1 MPDYAKKADV
11 IRSGLCITEKQ
22 VSRAFYAQMLLDTT
36 GEYIYSEMDTQ
47 RAEELQL
54 FHRMF
59 NLEDWQEAHRINKAS
74 YARIQRLKK
83 RIASMLDSGP
93 CLFLT
98 LTFTDEVLRKTTEDT
113 RRQFVRRY
121 LKSFGVPYVANI
133 DYGKKNGREHYHAV
147 IQTDNVDYSAYTYGA
162 INGERIHSAEDYL
175 KLSKYVA
182 KLTNHAI
189 KQTNKRQVIIYSK

>member
-22 VSRAFYAQMLLDTT
+22 VSRAFYAQHVLDTT
-36 GEYIYSEMDTQ
+36 GEYVYSEMDTQ

-59 NLEDWQEAHRINKAS
+59 NLENWEEARRINHAS
-74 YARIQRLKK
+74 RSRVQRLKK
-83 RIASMLDSGP
+83 RIASMLKNGE

-98 LTFTDEVLRKTTEDT
+98 LTFTDEVLAKTTEDT

-147 IQTDNVDYSAYTYGA
+147 IQTPHVDYSAYTYGA
-162 INGERIHSAEDYL
+162 INGEKIHSVDDYV

>member
-1 MPDYAKKADV
+1 MPDYAKKAEV
-11 IRSGLCITEKQ
+11 IRSGLCVTEKQ

-54 FHRMF
+54 YHRMF
-59 NLEDWQEAHRINKAS
+59 NLENWQEAHRINKAS
-74 YARIQRLKK
+74 YARVRRLKT
-83 RIASMLDSGP
+83 RIASMLKNGE

-98 LTFTDEVLRKTTEDT
+98 LTFTDAVLSKTTEDT
-113 RRQFVRRY
+113 RRQAVRRY

-133 DYGKKNGREHYHAV
+133 DYGKKNGREHYHGV
-147 IQTDNVDYSAYTYGA
+147 IQIPRINYSAYTYGA
-162 INGERIHSAEDYL
+162 INGERIRSVEDYT

>member
-22 VSRAFYAQMLLDTT
+22 VSRAFYAQYLLDTT
-36 GEYIYSEMDTQ
+36 GEVIYSEMDTQ

-74 YARIQRLKK
+74 YARIQRLKR
-83 RIASMLDSGP
+83 RIAAMLKNGE

-98 LTFTDEVLRKTTEDT
+98 LTFTDEVLRNTTEDT
-113 RRQFVRRY
+113 RRQIVRRY

-147 IQTDNVDYSAYTYGA
+147 IQTDYVDYSAYTYGA
-162 INGERIHSAEDYL
+162 INGEKIHSAEDYV

>member
-22 VSRAFYAQMLLDTT
+22 VSRAFYAQHVLDAT
-36 GEYIYSEMDTQ
+36 GEYVYSEMDTK

-59 NLEDWQEAHRINKAS
+59 NLENWEEARRINHAS
-74 YARIQRLKK
+74 RARVKRLKT
-83 RIASMLDSGP
+83 RISSMLESGS

-113 RRQFVRRY
+113 RRQAVRRY
-121 LKSFGVPYVANI
+121 LKSFGVPYVSNI

-147 IQTDNVDYSAYTYGA
+147 IQAESVDYSKYTYGA
-162 INGERIHSAEDYL
+162 INGERIHSAEDYV

>member
-22 VSRAFYAQMLLDTT
+22 VSRAFYAQHVLDTT
-36 GEYIYSEMDTQ
+36 GEYVYSEMDTQ

-59 NLEDWQEAHRINKAS
+59 NLENWEEARRINNAS
-74 YARIQRLKK
+74 YRRVQRLKR
-83 RIASMLDSGP
+83 RIASMLKNGE

-113 RRQFVRRY
+113 RRQAVRRY
-121 LKSFGVPYVANI
+121 LKSFGFPYVANI

-147 IQTDNVDYSAYTYGA
+147 IQTEHVDYSAYTYGA
-162 INGERIHSAEDYL
+162 INGEKIHSAEDYV

>member
-22 VSRAFYAQMLLDTT
+22 VSRAFYAQHVLDTT
-36 GEYIYSEMDTQ
+36 GEYVYSEMDTQ

-59 NLEDWQEAHRINKAS
+59 NLENWEEARRINHAS
-74 YARIQRLKK
+74 FCRVQRLKK

-147 IQTDNVDYSAYTYGA
+147 IQTDHVDYSAYTYGA
-162 INGERIHSAEDYL
+162 INGEKIHSVDDYV

>member
-54 FHRMF
+54 YHRMF

-74 YARIQRLKK
+74 YARVKRLKT
-83 RIASMLDSGP
+83 RIAAMLESGE

-98 LTFTDEVLRKTTEDT
+98 LTFTDATLGKTTEDT
-113 RRQFVRRY
+113 RRQAVRRY

-147 IQTDNVDYSAYTYGA
+147 IQTDHVDYTSYTYGA
-162 INGERIHSAEDYL
+162 INGERIRSAEDCI

>member
-1 MPDYAKKADV
+1 MPDYAKKAEV
-11 IRSGLCITEKQ
+11 IRSGLCVTEKQ

-54 FHRMF
+54 YHRMF
-59 NLEDWQEAHRINKAS
+59 NLENWQEAHRINKAS
-74 YARIQRLKK
+74 YARVRRLKT
-83 RIASMLDSGP
+83 RIASMLKNGE

-98 LTFTDEVLRKTTEDT
+98 LTFTDEILGKTTEDT
-113 RRQFVRRY
+113 RRQAVRRY

-133 DYGKKNGREHYHAV
+133 DYGKKNGREHYHGV
-147 IQTDNVDYSAYTYGA
+147 IQIPRINYSAYTYGA
-162 INGERIHSAEDYL
+162 INGERIRSVEDYT

>member
-22 VSRAFYAQMLLDTT
+22 VSRAFYAQHVLDTT
-36 GEYIYSEMDTQ
+36 GEYVYSEMDTQ

-59 NLEDWQEAHRINKAS
+59 NLENWEEARRINHAS
-74 YARIQRLKK
+74 YYRVQRLKR
-83 RIASMLDSGP
+83 RIVSMLESGE

-98 LTFTDEVLRKTTEDT
+98 LTFTDATLGKTTEDT
-113 RRQFVRRY
+113 RRQAVRRY

-147 IQTDNVDYSAYTYGA
+147 IQTDHVDYSAYTYGA
-162 INGERIHSAEDYL
+162 INGEKIHSAEDYV

>member
-1 MPDYAKKADV
+1 MPDYAKKAEV
-11 IRSGLCITEKQ
+11 IRSGLCVTEKQ

-54 FHRMF
+54 YHRMF
-59 NLEDWQEAHRINKAS
+59 NLENWQEAHRINKAS
-74 YARIQRLKK
+74 YARVRRLKT
-83 RIASMLDSGP
+83 RIATMLKNGE

-98 LTFTDEVLRKTTEDT
+98 LTFTDEILGKTTEDT
-113 RRQFVRRY
+113 RRQAVRRY

-133 DYGKKNGREHYHAV
+133 DYGKKNGREHYHGV
-147 IQTDNVDYSAYTYGA
+147 IQIPRINYSAYTYGA
-162 INGERIHSAEDYL
+162 INGERIRSVEDYT

>member
-22 VSRAFYAQMLLDTT
+22 VSRAFYAQHVLDTT
-36 GEYIYSEMDTQ
+36 GEYVYSEMDTQ

-59 NLEDWQEAHRINKAS
+59 NLENWEEARRINNAS
-74 YARIQRLKK
+74 YRRVQRLKR
-83 RIASMLDSGP
+83 RIASMLKNGE

-113 RRQFVRRY
+113 RRQAVRRY
-121 LKSFGVPYVANI
+121 LKSFGFPYVANI

-147 IQTDNVDYSAYTYGA
+147 IQTDYVDYSAYTYGA
-162 INGERIHSAEDYL
+162 INGEKIHSAEDYV

>member
-36 GEYIYSEMDTQ
+36 GEVIYSEMDTQ

-59 NLEDWQEAHRINKAS
+59 NLDNWQEAHRINKAS
-74 YARIQRLKK
+74 YARVKRLKT
-83 RIASMLDSGP
+83 RIAAMLESGE

-98 LTFTDEVLRKTTEDT
+98 LTFTNETLAKTTEDT
-113 RRQFVRRY
+113 RRQAVRRY

-147 IQTDNVDYSAYTYGA
+147 IQTDHVDYAAYTYGA
-162 INGERIHSAEDYL
+162 INGERIRSVADYV

>member
-22 VSRAFYAQMLLDTT
+22 VSRAFYAQHVLDTT
-36 GEYIYSEMDTQ
+36 GEYVYSEMDTQ

-59 NLEDWQEAHRINKAS
+59 NLEDWEEARRINHAS
-74 YARIQRLKK
+74 RARVKRLKK
-83 RIASMLDSGP
+83 RISSMLESGE

-113 RRQFVRRY
+113 RRQAVRRY

-147 IQTDNVDYSAYTYGA
+147 IQTDHIDYSAYTYGA
-162 INGERIHSAEDYL
+162 INGEKIHSAEDYV

>member
-22 VSRAFYAQMLLDTT
+22 VSRAFYAQHVLDTT
-36 GEYIYSEMDTQ
+36 GEYVYSEMDTQ

-59 NLEDWQEAHRINKAS
+59 NLENWEEARRINHAS
-74 YARIQRLKK
+74 RARVQRLKK
-83 RIASMLDSGP
+83 RIASMLKNGE

-98 LTFTDEVLRKTTEDT
+98 LTFTDEVLCKTTEDT
-113 RRQFVRRY
+113 RRQAVRRY
-121 LKSFGVPYVANI
+121 LKSFGFPYVANI
-133 DYGKKNGREHYHAV
+133 DFGKKNGREHYHAV
-147 IQTDNVDYSAYTYGA
+147 IQTDHVDYSAYTYGA
-162 INGERIHSAEDYL
+162 INGEKIHSAEDYV

-189 KQTNKRQVIIYSK
+189 KETNKRQVIIYSK

>member
-1 MPDYAKKADV
+1 MLE
-11 IRSGLCITEKQ
+11 SGE
-22 VSRAFYAQMLLDTT
+22 
-36 GEYIYSEMDTQ
+36 
-47 RAEELQL
+47 
-54 FHRMF
+54 
-59 NLEDWQEAHRINKAS
+59 
-74 YARIQRLKK
+74 
-83 RIASMLDSGP
+83 

-98 LTFTDEVLRKTTEDT
+98 LTFTDATLGKTTEDT
-113 RRQFVRRY
+113 RRQAVRRY

-147 IQTDNVDYSAYTYGA
+147 IQTDHVDYAAYTYGA
-162 INGERIHSAEDYL
+162 INGERIRSAEDYV

>member
-1 MPDYAKKADV
+1 MPDYAKKAEV
-11 IRSGLCITEKQ
+11 IRSGLCVTEKQ

-54 FHRMF
+54 YHRMF
-59 NLEDWQEAHRINKAS
+59 NLENWQEAHRINKAS
-74 YARIQRLKK
+74 YARVRRLKT
-83 RIASMLDSGP
+83 RIASMLKNGE

-98 LTFTDEVLRKTTEDT
+98 LTFTDEILGKTTEDT
-113 RRQFVRRY
+113 RRQAVRRY

-133 DYGKKNGREHYHAV
+133 DYGKKNGREHYHGV
-147 IQTDNVDYSAYTYGA
+147 IQIPRIDYSAYTYVA
-162 INGERIHSAEDYL
+162 INGERIRSVEDYT

>member
-22 VSRAFYAQMLLDTT
+22 VSRAFYAQHVLDTT
-36 GEYIYSEMDTQ
+36 GEVIYSGMDTQ

-59 NLEDWQEAHRINKAS
+59 NLENWEEARRINHAS
-74 YARIQRLKK
+74 RCRVQRLKM
-83 RIASMLDSGP
+83 RIASMLESCE

-98 LTFTDEVLRKTTEDT
+98 LTFTDETLGKTTEDT
-113 RRQFVRRY
+113 RRQAVRRY

-147 IQTDNVDYSAYTYGA
+147 IQTDHVDYSAYTYGA
-162 INGERIHSAEDYL
+162 INGEKIHSAEDYV

>member
-1 MPDYAKKADV
+1 MPDYAKKAEV

-36 GEYIYSEMDTQ
+36 GEYIYSPMDLK
-47 RAEELQL
+47 RAEELQQ
-54 FHRMF
+54 FYRWF
-59 NLEDWQEAHRINKAS
+59 NQEEWAEAHRINKAS
-74 YARIQRLKK
+74 YARVKRLKS
-83 RIASMLDSGP
+83 RIASMLESGQ

-98 LTFTDEVLRKTTEDT
+98 LTFTNETLAKTTEDT

-121 LKSFGVPYVANI
+121 LKSFDVPYVANI

-147 IQTDNVDYSAYTYGA
+147 IQCESVDYSKYTYGA
-162 INGERIHSAEDYL
+162 INGERIRSADDYV

-189 KQTNKRQVIIYSK
+189 KETNKRQVIIYSK

>member
-22 VSRAFYAQMLLDTT
+22 VSRAFYAQYLLDTT
-36 GEYIYSEMDTQ
+36 GEVIYSEMDTQ

-83 RIASMLDSGP
+83 RIASMLKNGE

-98 LTFTDEVLRKTTEDT
+98 LTFTDEVLAKTTEDT
-113 RRQFVRRY
+113 RRQAVRRY

-133 DYGKKNGREHYHAV
+133 DFGKKNGREHYHAV
-147 IQTDNVDYSAYTYGA
+147 IRTDHVDYSAYTYGA
-162 INGERIHSAEDYL
+162 INGEKIHSVEDYV

>member
-1 MPDYAKKADV
+1 MHDYAKKADV
-11 IRSGLCITEKQ
+11 IRSGLCINEKQ
-22 VSRAFYAQMLLDTT
+22 VSRAFYAQYLLDTT
-36 GEYIYSEMDTQ
+36 GEVIYSELDTQ

-74 YARIQRLKK
+74 YARIQRLKR
-83 RIASMLDSGP
+83 RIAAMLKNGE

-113 RRQFVRRY
+113 RRQAVRRY

-147 IQTDNVDYSAYTYGA
+147 IRTDYVDYSAYTYGA
-162 INGERIHSAEDYL
+162 INGEKIHSAEDYV

>member
-22 VSRAFYAQMLLDTT
+22 VSRAFYAQHVLDTT
-36 GEYIYSEMDTQ
+36 GEVIYSEMDTQ

-59 NLEDWQEAHRINKAS
+59 NLEDWEEAHRINKAS
-74 YARIQRLKK
+74 YARAKRLKA
-83 RIASMLDSGP
+83 RISSMLNSGD

-98 LTFTDEVLRKTTEDT
+98 LTFTDETLGNTTEDT
-113 RRQFVRRY
+113 RRQAVRRY

-147 IQTDNVDYSAYTYGA
+147 IQTDHVDYSAYTYGA
-162 INGERIHSAEDYL
+162 INGEKIHSAEDYV

>member
-22 VSRAFYAQMLLDTT
+22 VSRAFYAQHVLDTT
-36 GEYIYSEMDTQ
+36 GEYVYSEMDTQ

-59 NLEDWQEAHRINKAS
+59 NLENWEEARRINHAS
-74 YARIQRLKK
+74 RARIQRLKR
-83 RIASMLDSGP
+83 RISAMLKNGE

-113 RRQFVRRY
+113 RRQAVRRY

-147 IQTDNVDYSAYTYGA
+147 IQTEHVDYSAYTYGA
-162 INGERIHSAEDYL
+162 INGEKIHSAEDYV

>member
-1 MPDYAKKADV
+1 MPDYAKKAEV
-11 IRSGLCITEKQ
+11 IRSGLCTTEKQ

-54 FHRMF
+54 YHRMF
-59 NLEDWQEAHRINKAS
+59 NLENWQEAHRINKAS
-74 YARIQRLKK
+74 YARVKRLKT
-83 RIASMLDSGP
+83 RIAAMLESGE

-98 LTFTDEVLRKTTEDT
+98 LTFTDATLAKTTEDT
-113 RRQFVRRY
+113 RRQAVRRY

-147 IQTDNVDYSAYTYGA
+147 IQTDHVYYSAYTYGA
-162 INGERIHSAEDYL
+162 INGERIRSAEDYV

-189 KQTNKRQVIIYSK
+189 KETNKRQVIIYSK

>member
-22 VSRAFYAQMLLDTT
+22 VSRAFYAQHVLDTT

-59 NLEDWQEAHRINKAS
+59 NLENWEEARRINHAS
-74 YARIQRLKK
+74 RARIQRLKR
-83 RIASMLDSGP
+83 RIAAMLKNGE

-113 RRQFVRRY
+113 RRQAVRRY

-147 IQTDNVDYSAYTYGA
+147 IQTEHVDYSAYTYGA
-162 INGERIHSAEDYL
+162 INGEKIHSAEDYV

>member
-1 MPDYAKKADV
+1 MPDYAKKAEV
-11 IRSGLCITEKQ
+11 IRSGLCVTEKQ

-47 RAEELQL
+47 RADELQL
-54 FHRMF
+54 YHRMF
-59 NLEDWQEAHRINKAS
+59 NLENWQEAHRINKAS
-74 YARIQRLKK
+74 YARVKRLKT
-83 RIASMLDSGP
+83 RIASMLKNGE

-98 LTFTDEVLRKTTEDT
+98 LTFTDETLGKTTEDT
-113 RRQFVRRY
+113 RRQAVRRY

-147 IQTDNVDYSAYTYGA
+147 IQTDHVDYNGYTYGA
-162 INGERIHSAEDYL
+162 INGERIRSVEDYV

>member
-1 MPDYAKKADV
+1 MPDYAKKAEV
-11 IRSGLCITEKQ
+11 IRSGLKKKKKQ

-54 FHRMF
+54 YHRMF
-59 NLEDWQEAHRINKAS
+59 NLENWQEAHRINKAS
-74 YARIQRLKK
+74 YARVKRLKT
-83 RIASMLDSGP
+83 RIASMLKNGE

-98 LTFTDEVLRKTTEDT
+98 LTFTDEILGKTTEDT
-113 RRQFVRRY
+113 RRQAVRRF
-121 LKSFGVPYVANI
+121 LKTFGVPYVANI
-133 DYGKKNGREHYHAV
+133 DYGKKNGREHYHGV
-147 IQTDNVDYSAYTYGA
+147 IQIPRIDYSAYTYGA
-162 INGERIHSAEDYL
+162 INGERIRSVEDYT

>member
-1 MPDYAKKADV
+1 MPDYAKKAEV
-11 IRSGLCITEKQ
+11 IRSGLCVTEKQ

-54 FHRMF
+54 YHRMF
-59 NLEDWQEAHRINKAS
+59 NLENWQEAHRINKAS
-74 YARIQRLKK
+74 YARVKRLKT
-83 RIASMLDSGP
+83 RIASMLKNGE

-113 RRQFVRRY
+113 RRQAVRRY

-133 DYGKKNGREHYHAV
+133 DYGKKNGREHYHGV
-147 IQTDNVDYSAYTYGA
+147 IQIPRIDYSAYTYGA
-162 INGERIHSAEDYL
+162 INGERIRSVEDYT

>member
-1 MPDYAKKADV
+1 MPDYAKKAEV
-11 IRSGLCITEKQ
+11 IRSGLCVTEKQ

-54 FHRMF
+54 YHRMF
-59 NLEDWQEAHRINKAS
+59 NLENWQEAHRINKAS
-74 YARIQRLKK
+74 YARVKRLKT
-83 RIASMLDSGP
+83 RIASMLKNGE

-98 LTFTDEVLRKTTEDT
+98 LTFTDEILGKTTEDT
-113 RRQFVRRY
+113 RRQAVRRF
-121 LKSFGVPYVANI
+121 LKTFGVPYVANI
-133 DYGKKNGREHYHAV
+133 DYGKKNGREHYHGV
-147 IQTDNVDYSAYTYGA
+147 IQIPRIDYSAYTYGA
-162 INGERIHSAEDYL
+162 INGERIRSVEDYT

>member
-1 MPDYAKKADV
+1 MPDYAKKAEV
-11 IRSGLCITEKQ
+11 IRSGLCVTEKQ

-36 GEYIYSEMDTQ
+36 GEYVYSEMDTQ

-54 FHRMF
+54 YHRMF
-59 NLEDWQEAHRINKAS
+59 NLENWQEAHRINKAS
-74 YARIQRLKK
+74 YARVRRLKT
-83 RIASMLDSGP
+83 RIATMLKNGE

-113 RRQFVRRY
+113 RRQTIRRY

-133 DYGKKNGREHYHAV
+133 DYGKKNGREHYHGV
-147 IQTDNVDYSAYTYGA
+147 IQIPRIDYSAYTYGA
-162 INGERIHSAEDYL
+162 INGERIRSVEDYT

>member
-22 VSRAFYAQMLLDTT
+22 VSRAFYAQHVLDAT
-36 GEYIYSEMDTQ
+36 GEYVYSEMDTK

-59 NLEDWQEAHRINKAS
+59 NLENWEEARRINHAS
-74 YARIQRLKK
+74 YYRMQRLKK
-83 RIASMLDSGP
+83 RIASMLDSGS

-113 RRQFVRRY
+113 RRQAVRRY

-147 IQTDNVDYSAYTYGA
+147 IQTDHVDYSAYTYGA
-162 INGERIHSAEDYL
+162 INGEKIHSAEDYV

>member
-1 MPDYAKKADV
+1 MPDYAKKAEV
-11 IRSGLCITEKQ
+11 IRSGLCVTEKQ

-54 FHRMF
+54 YHRMF
-59 NLEDWQEAHRINKAS
+59 NLENWEEAHRINKAS
-74 YARIQRLKK
+74 YARVRRLKT
-83 RIASMLDSGP
+83 RIATMLKNGE

-113 RRQFVRRY
+113 RRQTIRRY

-133 DYGKKNGREHYHAV
+133 DYGKKNGREHYHGV
-147 IQTDNVDYSAYTYGA
+147 IQIPRIDYSAYTYGA
-162 INGERIHSAEDYL
+162 INGERIRSVEDYT

>member
-22 VSRAFYAQMLLDTT
+22 VSRAFYAQHVLDTT
-36 GEYIYSEMDTQ
+36 GEYVYSEMDTQ

-59 NLEDWQEAHRINKAS
+59 NLENWEEARRINHAS
-74 YARIQRLKK
+74 RARINRLKK
-83 RIASMLDSGP
+83 RIASMLKNGE

-98 LTFTDEVLRKTTEDT
+98 LTFTDEVLAKTTEDT
-113 RRQFVRRY
+113 RRQAVRRY

-133 DYGKKNGREHYHAV
+133 DFGKKNGREHYHAV
-147 IQTDNVDYSAYTYGA
+147 IQTYHVDYAAYTYGA
-162 INGERIHSAEDYL
+162 INGERIRSVEDYV

-189 KQTNKRQVIIYSK
+189 KETNKRQVIIYSK